1 MDKTTMMAT
10 AKIIVG
16 ILALAVATFGHTV
29 PQEVKDAMIGLAG
42 SGYLVFSWLQG
53 LFTKDKEQSDEHIGD

>member
-16 ILALAVATFGHTV
+16 VLALAVATFGHTIPV
-29 PQEVKDAMIGLAG
+29 EVKEAMIGLTG

-53 LFTKDKEQSDEHIGD
+53 LFTKDKEKSNEHIGD